1 MMCCDFLQNIYAPLL
16 IQIIIGMRS
25 TERRAVIP
33 TPPTLDIYP
42 TNGPPKHLSAILK
55 KRPNITENIG
65 VVQRVL
71 VLASIVSSV
80 SKTQQ
85 MAQIWSSS

>member
-1 MMCCDFLQNIYAPLL
+1 MMCCDFLPNIYAPLY

-42 TNGPPKHLSAILK
+42 TNGASQTFVGDFK
-55 KRPNITENIG
+55 K
-65 VVQRVL
+65 
-71 VLASIVSSV
+71 A
-80 SKTQQ
+80 
-85 MAQIWSSS
+85 A